1 MRKVLHIILVTIVLL
16 MPKSAMAQ
24 YYSINIDAKT
34 AAAMVAAYG
43 TGTAAEAYYNA
54 QIQDIRKHYRAAEVA
69 AAAIFSS
76 KYLDRRALTDLG
88 IWASATEN
96 YYYRRIYNMVSAKI
110 MPKIWT
116 VGGMMLRSPQNALY
130 WGSYLMKICDD
141 TKSLCMQFESVV
153 TNSTLSF
160 SDIAFLELNSNV
172 ADLLNLSELGDI
184 DFRGMLDTFGEAG
197 EHITLD
203 NLKSDLGTLYQKG
216 VSLAATG
223 ISNLGESLL
232 QRSNF
237 NDLFEGKIGAALTIV
252 DNYQGLFQSFENN
265 AGQTLLNLVGGEEG
279 VANLFNISDYSLT
292 SWIDDYAREQ
302 MGQYYTQRWYI
313 YKRETGSETICN
325 YTPPR
330 GNKDITDG
338 NHWYRISTSSSS
350 FNPSSSQL
358 AAARANSEA
367 RAGWSQTK
375 VNNLNSAND
384 GTRYYI
390 SYWLNSYIIK
400 GFFGNVKSKAYAYSI
415 AVTRSWDTEE
425 EVYEDYFDSYSMD
438 LNTFK
443 AQLQARLNEMNENE
457 EGVTYYIGSDE
468 KNYYQTTDERT
479 IEGVEAVT
487 ISVTC
492 TDGAKLGEGST
503 QYKCS
508 SCGSSLS
515 AHTKECSMKTS
526 IIESGTDTSELEAM
540 ESELRSKIDDLNSMI
555 RALENENA
563 ALLKEISTASI
574 EDAVGLRQKYNE
586 NKDKIDILK
595 AELADY
601 QSQLDEVSE
610 AISEA
615 DSDDDVPTDDYRRI
629 PALMQECQQTY
640 GLIWQD
646 AGSWSGY
653 TFIRKAK
660 LPDMNATVTF
670 KAKLSIARK
679 PKYFLWIKIHRAIV
693 QIDWELTSELT
704 STQVVDV
711 LTLDSSMSE
720 KEKTDLVNNRVSE
733 VARMYPSCKV
743 STEYVKSDPL
753 QEDDTTDTYHL
764 LWSSDRLEIA
774 REIDSRITKIYAD
787 LVSLE
792 KMMAYKYR
800 FIDFLRDVNPL
811 VDSDQGRKLTVAEE
825 CKKQWLE
832 NARKG
837 KQDEE

>member
-1 MRKVLHIILVTIVLL
+1 
-16 MPKSAMAQ
+16 MPKNAMAQ

-54 QIQDIRKHYRAAEVA
+54 QIQDIRKHYRASEVA

-116 VGGMMLRSPQNALY
+116 VGGMMLRSPQNAFY
-130 WGSYLMKICDD
+130 WGSYLLKTCDD

-160 SDIAFLELNSNV
+160 SDIAFLEINSNV
-172 ADLLNLSELGDI
+172 ADLLNFSELGDI
-184 DFRGMLDTFGEAG
+184 DFRGMLDVFGEAG

-203 NLKSDLGTLYQKG
+203 NLKTDLGTLYQKG
-216 VSLAATG
+216 VSLATTG

-232 QRSNF
+232 QKSNF
-237 NDLFEGKIGAALTIV
+237 NDLFEGKVGAALTIV
-252 DNYQGLFQSFENN
+252 DNYQSLFQSFENN

-313 YKRETGSETICN
+313 YRRETGSETVCN
-325 YTPPR
+325 YNPPT
-330 GNKDITDG
+330 GKKDITDG

-350 FNPSSSQL
+350 FIPSSSQL
-358 AAARANSEA
+358 AAAKANSEA
-367 RAGWSQTK
+367 RAGWSQTM

-384 GTRYYI
+384 GTRYSI

-415 AVTRSWDTEE
+415 AVTRSWNTEE

-438 LNTFK
+438 ESTFK

-540 ESELRSKIDDLNSMI
+540 ESELRSKIDDLNSRI

-574 EDAVGLRQKYNE
+574 EDAVGLRQKYND
-586 NKDKIDILK
+586 NKDRINTFK

-629 PALMQECQQTY
+629 PALMQECQRNY

-653 TFIRKAK
+653 TFTRTAK
-660 LPDMNATVTF
+660 LPDMNGTVTF
-670 KAKLSIARK
+670 KANLSIARK
-679 PKYFLWIKIHRAIV
+679 PKYFLGIKIHRAIV
-693 QIDWELTSELT
+693 QIDWELKSELT

-720 KEKTDLVNNRVSE
+720 KEKADMVNKRVSE

-753 QEDDTTDTYHL
+753 QEDDTSDTYHL

-774 REIDSRITKIYAD
+774 REIDSRLTKIYAD

-800 FIDFLRDVNPL
+800 FIDFLRDVSPL

-825 CKKQWLE
+825 CKKQWIE